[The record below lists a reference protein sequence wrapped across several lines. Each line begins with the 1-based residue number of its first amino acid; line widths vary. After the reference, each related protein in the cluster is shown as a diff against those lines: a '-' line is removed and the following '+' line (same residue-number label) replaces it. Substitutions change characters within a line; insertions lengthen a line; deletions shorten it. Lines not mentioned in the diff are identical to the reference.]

1 MRNEMLNIHSLASSA
16 VMVSAV
22 FLFCTAAVI
31 GQSKGDAK
39 TEIIAELNS
48 TADGWNAGELAKYLA
63 VYVPEATEMTGE
75 GPKGGVEHIEQTMRG
90 GFWKTGRPLQQLRY
104 ENLDVRML
112 GKNNALVTGQYILSG
127 VGKPDRK
134 GWFTTVW
141 VKTNKG
147 WRMMHDHS

>member
-1 MRNEMLNIHSLASSA
+1 MKSPLEFIALIFALFLLGSSS
-16 VMVSAV
+16 VS
-22 FLFCTAAVI
+22 
-31 GQSKGDAK
+31 GQSKNDDRPQ
-39 TEIIAELNS
+39 IIAELTS
-48 TADGWNAGELAKYLA
+48 TAAGWNAGELSKYLA
-63 VYVPEATEMTGE
+63 AYVPEATEMTGE

-112 GKNNALVTGQYILSG
+112 GKKNALVTGQYILSG
-127 VGKPDRK
+127 AGKPDRK

-141 VKTNKG
+141 VKTGKG

>member
-1 MRNEMLNIHSLASSA
+1 MKSPLEFIALIFALFLLGSSS
-16 VMVSAV
+16 VS
-22 FLFCTAAVI
+22 
-31 GQSKGDAK
+31 GQSKNDDRPQ
-39 TEIIAELNS
+39 IIAELTS
-48 TADGWNAGELAKYLA
+48 TAAGWNAGELSKYLA
-63 VYVPEATEMTGE
+63 AYVPEATEMTGE

-112 GKNNALVTGQYILSG
+112 GKKNALVTGQYILSG

-141 VKTNKG
+141 VKTGKG
-147 WRMMHDHS
+147 WRMMHDYS